1 MFIYCLFFFFISYFF
16 TFLVAHSEDLVH
28 LVRNPQNDTDK
39 KAIKVMTEDMMA
51 QVGHIRAEDA
61 QILSE
66 ALSLA

>member
-16 TFLVAHSEDLVH
+16 IFLVTHSEDLVH

-39 KAIKVMTEDMMA
+39 KAIKVMTEDMTA
-51 QVGHIRAEDA
+51 QVGNIRAEDA